1 MQFVA
6 WVKIEFCWR
15 LMLASFG
22 LQSDRGHETSR
33 PHTLTRL
40 QDDQREGWLD
50 AEVTNRPN
58 AKNVKSL
65 VVLLLQPCL

>member
-22 LQSDRGHETSR
+22 LQSGKSS
-33 PHTLTRL
+33 PHTHTFT
-40 QDDQREGWLD
+40 G
-50 AEVTNRPN
+50 
-58 AKNVKSL
+58 
-65 VVLLLQPCL
+65 